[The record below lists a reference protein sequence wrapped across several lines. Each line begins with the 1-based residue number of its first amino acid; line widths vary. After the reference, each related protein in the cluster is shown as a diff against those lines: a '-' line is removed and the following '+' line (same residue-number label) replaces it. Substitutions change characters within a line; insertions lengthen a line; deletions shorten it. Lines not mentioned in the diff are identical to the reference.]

1 MTNSRD
7 TNIIK
12 KLAPINRGFF
22 FMTIPELYKVYLSA
36 NTVCTDTRA
45 IQKNDLFFALK
56 GDNFDGNKF
65 AQQAIESGAGFAVID
80 NPEFQTEKTILV
92 DDVLTALQSLS
103 SYHRDQLKIPVIGL
117 TGSNGKT
124 TTKELIAA
132 VLSTTFKTAFTKGNL
147 NNHIG
152 VPLTLLSINASHQ
165 MAVIEMGANHQKEIE
180 FLCSLCKPDYGYIT
194 NFGKAHLEG
203 FGGIEGVIKGKTE
216 LYHFLRKNAKTV
228 FINNEDPIQIE
239 KSQGISKVTF
249 GEGQADIIIKQINPG
264 ASELQANYHG
274 QIIKSNLTGSYNFP
288 NMSAAIAI
296 GEHFGI
302 DASKIKQGIEKYFP
316 SNNRSQVTKTERNTL
331 IVDAYNANPSSMEA
345 AIKNLEAFNAE
356 NKWALLGDMFEL
368 GEHSA
373 EEHQKIADLASEAN
387 FENVILVGEAFAKTD
402 ASSALQF
409 NDTQSLLFW
418 LEKNQLSGK
427 SILLKGSRGMAIEK
441 AIPYL

>member
-1 MTNSRD
+1 
-7 TNIIK
+7 
-12 KLAPINRGFF
+12 
-22 FMTIPELYKVYLSA
+22 MTIPELYKVYLSA
-36 NTVCTDTRA
+36 NAVCTDTRA

-80 NPEFQTEKTILV
+80 DPEFQTEKTILV

-216 LYHFLRKNAKTV
+216 LYSFLRENAKTV
-228 FINNEDPIQIE
+228 FINNEDSIQIE
-239 KSQGISKVTF
+239 KTQGISKVTF
-249 GEGQADIIIKQINPG
+249 GESQADIIIKQINPG
-264 ASELQANYHG
+264 ASELQANYRG
-274 QIIKSNLTGSYNFP
+274 QVIKSNLTGSYNFP
-288 NMSAAIAI
+288 NMSAAIAM

-302 DASKIKQGIEKYFP
+302 DASKIKEGIENYFP

-356 NKWALLGDMFEL
+356 NKWAVLGDMFEL

-373 EEHQKIADLASEAN
+373 EEHQKIADIAIKAS
-387 FENVILVGEAFAKTD
+387 FEKVILIGEAFAKTK
-402 ASSALQF
+402 APSALQF
-409 NDTQSLLFW
+409 TDTTSLLEW
-418 LEKNQLSGK
+418 LGENTLEDKT
-427 SILLKGSRGMAIEK
+427 ILLKGSRGMAIER
-441 AIPYL
+441 AIPLL

>member
-1 MTNSRD
+1 
-7 TNIIK
+7 
-12 KLAPINRGFF
+12 
-22 FMTIPELYKVYLSA
+22 MTIPELYKVYLSA
-36 NTVCTDTRA
+36 NAVCTDTRA

-56 GDNFDGNKF
+56 GDNFNGNKF
-65 AQQAIESGAGFAVID
+65 AQHAIESGAGFAVID
-80 NPEFQTEKTILV
+80 DPEFQTEKTILV

-216 LYHFLRKNAKTV
+216 LYSFLKKNSKKV
-228 FINNEDPIQIE
+228 FVNNEDPIQVE
-239 KSQGISKVTF
+239 KSEGITKITF
-249 GEGQADIIIKQINPG
+249 GESGADILVKQLNPG
-264 ASELQANYHG
+264 ASELQAEYHG
-274 QIIKSNLTGSYNFP
+274 QTIKSNLTGSYNFP
-288 NMSAAIAI
+288 NMSAAIAM

-302 DASKIKQGIEKYFP
+302 DASKIKEGIENYFP

-356 NKWALLGDMFEL
+356 NKWAVLGDMFEL

-373 EEHQKIADLASEAN
+373 EEHQKIADLAINAS
-387 FENVILVGEAFAKTD
+387 FEKVILIGEAFAKTK
-402 ASSALQF
+402 AESALQF
-409 NDTQSLLFW
+409 TDTASLLEW
-418 LEKNQLSGK
+418 LGANTLEGK
-427 SILLKGSRGMAIEK
+427 TILLKGSRGMAIER
-441 AIPYL
+441 AIPLL

>member
-1 MTNSRD
+1 
-7 TNIIK
+7 
-12 KLAPINRGFF
+12 
-22 FMTIPELYKVYLSA
+22 MTIPELYKVYLSA
-36 NTVCTDTRA
+36 NAVCTDTRA

-65 AQQAIESGAGFAVID
+65 AHQAIESGAGFAVID
-80 NPEFQTEKTILV
+80 NPELQTEKTILV
-92 DDVLTALQSLS
+92 DDVLTTLQSLS

-180 FLCSLCKPDYGYIT
+180 FLCTLCKPDYGYIT

-216 LYHFLRKNAKTV
+216 LYSFLRENEKTV
-228 FINNEDPIQIE
+228 FINHEDPIQIE

-249 GEGQADIIIKQINPG
+249 GECQADIIIKQINPG
-264 ASELQANYHG
+264 ASELQANYRG

-288 NMSAAIAI
+288 NMSAAIAM
-296 GEHFGI
+296 GEYFGI
-302 DASKIKQGIEKYFP
+302 DVSKIKEGIENYFP

-356 NKWALLGDMFEL
+356 NKWAVLGDMFEL

-373 EEHQKIADLASEAN
+373 EEHQKIADLAINAS
-387 FENVILVGEAFAKTD
+387 FEKVILIGEAFAKTN
-402 ASSALQF
+402 AESALQF
-409 NDTQSLLFW
+409 TDTASLLAW
-418 LEKNQLSGK
+418 LAESTLEGK
-427 SILLKGSRGMAIEK
+427 TILLKGSRGMAIER
-441 AIPYL
+441 AIPLL

>member
-1 MTNSRD
+1 
-7 TNIIK
+7 
-12 KLAPINRGFF
+12 
-22 FMTIPELYKVYLSA
+22 MTIPELYKVYLSA
-36 NTVCTDTRA
+36 NAVCTDTRA

-216 LYHFLRKNAKTV
+216 LYSFLKKNSKKV
-228 FINNEDPIQIE
+228 FVNNEDPIQVE
-239 KSQGISKVTF
+239 KSEGITKITF
-249 GEGQADIIIKQINPG
+249 GESGADILVKQLNPG
-264 ASELQANYHG
+264 ASELQAEYHG
-274 QIIKSNLTGSYNFP
+274 QTIKSNLTGSYNFP
-288 NMSAAIAI
+288 NMSAAIAM

-302 DASKIKQGIEKYFP
+302 DASKIKEGIENYFP

-356 NKWALLGDMFEL
+356 NKWAVLGDMFEL
-368 GEHSA
+368 GEHSS
-373 EEHQKIADLASEAN
+373 EEHQKIADLASKAN
-387 FENVILVGEAFAKTD
+387 FENVILVGEAFAKTK
-402 ASSALQF
+402 APSALQF
-409 NDTQSLLFW
+409 TDTASLLEW
-418 LEKNQLSGK
+418 LGENTLEGK
-427 SILLKGSRGMAIEK
+427 TILLKGSRGMAIER
-441 AIPYL
+441 AIPLL